1 MRHKVRDLGV
11 FFCLAVMLFTVT
23 SCGKE
28 VSDQTIAATEQ
39 SSEERR
45 DAEAVMGTE
54 TVETFSTEK
63 AGMVGIPDGLVYAA
77 VIHVEINPEF
87 NLYVDAEECIVYVEY
102 LNEDAA
108 DLFETVDLTG
118 QKLADG
124 METIVDAAKEKGY
137 LNGQNEV
144 TTDVVWVQEA
154 TDSGKLEKV
163 LQTISDSSESEKN
176 VKSGENSASG
186 EKPAIEENPEN
197 EENLESETDPES
209 EADQKIGTSGKKTCS
224 ACGGTGI
231 CAECGGGT
239 LPCKRCHGSL
249 VETCSNC
256 DTSGMQTCPGCKG
269 SGVDATDGSAC
280 RHCGG
285 AGKIVCEL
293 CSGSHGKPCSICH
306 GKGVITDDCI
316 LCHGAKKCTVCG
328 GSGKV

>member
-63 AGMVGIPDGLVYAA
+63 AGTVGIPDGLVYAA

-124 METIVDAAKEKGY
+124 METIVDAAEEKGY
-137 LNGQNEV
+137 LTGQNEV

-163 LQTISDSSESEKN
+163 LQTISDS
-176 VKSGENSASG
+176 
-186 EKPAIEENPEN
+186 
-197 EENLESETDPES
+197 
-209 EADQKIGTSGKKTCS
+209 SGKKTCS

-293 CSGSHGKPCSICH
+293 CGGSHGKPCSICH

-316 LCHGAKKCTVCG
+316 LCHGAKKCTLCG

>member
-1 MRHKVRDLGV
+1 MRHKMRDLGV

-54 TVETFSTEK
+54 TTEAFSTEK
-63 AGMVGIPDGLVYAA
+63 AGGVGMPDDLVYAA
-77 VIHVEINPEF
+77 VIHVKINPEF
-87 NLYVDAEECIVYVEY
+87 NLYLDSEGCIVYVEY

-124 METIVDAAKEKGY
+124 METIVGAAEEKGY
-137 LNGQNEV
+137 LTGQNEV

-154 TDSGKLEKV
+154 TDGGKLEKV
-163 LQTISDSSESEKN
+163 LQTISDS
-176 VKSGENSASG
+176 
-186 EKPAIEENPEN
+186 
-197 EENLESETDPES
+197 
-209 EADQKIGTSGKKTCS
+209 SGKKTCS

-293 CSGSHGKPCSICH
+293 CGGSHGKPCSICH

-328 GSGKV
+328 GSGKM

>member
-11 FFCLAVMLFTVT
+11 FFCLAVMLLTVT

-45 DAEAVMGTE
+45 DAEAVMRTE
-54 TVETFSTEK
+54 MTEAFSTEK
-63 AGMVGIPDGLVYAA
+63 AGGVEMPDDLVYAA
-77 VIHVEINPEF
+77 VIHVKINPEF
-87 NLYVDAEECIVYVEY
+87 NLYLDSEGCIVYVEY

-124 METIVDAAKEKGY
+124 METIVGAAEEKGY
-137 LNGQNEV
+137 LTGQNEV

-163 LQTISDSSESEKN
+163 LQTISDSS
-176 VKSGENSASG
+176 
-186 EKPAIEENPEN
+186 
-197 EENLESETDPES
+197 
-209 EADQKIGTSGKKTCS
+209 GKKTCS
-224 ACGGTGI
+224 ACGGSGI

-293 CSGSHGKPCSICH
+293 CGGSHGKPCSICH

>member
-23 SCGKE
+23 SCGRE

-45 DAEAVMGTE
+45 AAEAVMGTE

-63 AGMVGIPDGLVYAA
+63 AGRVGIPDGLMYVA
-77 VIHVEINPEF
+77 VINVKINPEF
-87 NLYVDAEECIVYVEY
+87 NLYLNAEESIVYVEY
-102 LNEDAA
+102 LNADAA

-124 METIVDAAKEKGY
+124 METIVDVAEEKGY
-137 LNGQNEV
+137 LTGQNEV

-154 TDSGKLEKV
+154 TDGGKLEKV
-163 LQTISDSSESEKN
+163 LQTISDS
-176 VKSGENSASG
+176 
-186 EKPAIEENPEN
+186 
-197 EENLESETDPES
+197 T
-209 EADQKIGTSGKKTCS
+209 GKKTCG

-249 VETCSNC
+249 IETCSNC

-293 CSGSHGKPCSICH
+293 CGGSHGKPCSICH

-328 GSGKV
+328 GSGEM

>member
-11 FFCLAVMLFTVT
+11 FFCLAVMLFIVT

-54 TVETFSTEK
+54 TVEAFSTEK
-63 AGMVGIPDGLVYAA
+63 AGRVGIPDDLVYAA

-87 NLYVDAEECIVYVEY
+87 NLYLDAEGCIVYVEY

-124 METIVDAAKEKGY
+124 METIVDAAEEKGY
-137 LNGQNEV
+137 LTGQNEV

-163 LQTISDSSESEKN
+163 LQTISDS
-176 VKSGENSASG
+176 
-186 EKPAIEENPEN
+186 
-197 EENLESETDPES
+197 
-209 EADQKIGTSGKKTCS
+209 SGKKTCS

-293 CSGSHGKPCSICH
+293 CGGSHGKPCSICH

-328 GSGKV
+328 GSGKM

>member
-39 SSEERR
+39 SSEESRA
-45 DAEAVMGTE
+45 AETVIGTE
-54 TVETFSTEK
+54 TAEAFSTEK
-63 AGMVGIPDGLVYAA
+63 AGRVGIPDDLVYAA

-87 NLYVDAEECIVYVEY
+87 NLYLDAEGCIVYVEY

-124 METIVDAAKEKGY
+124 MDTIVDAAEEKGY
-137 LNGQNEV
+137 LTGQNEV

-163 LQTISDSSESEKN
+163 LQTISDS
-176 VKSGENSASG
+176 
-186 EKPAIEENPEN
+186 
-197 EENLESETDPES
+197 
-209 EADQKIGTSGKKTCS
+209 SGKKTCS

-293 CSGSHGKPCSICH
+293 CGGSHGKPCSICH

>member
-39 SSEERR
+39 SSEEIRA
-45 DAEAVMGTE
+45 AEAVMGTE

-63 AGMVGIPDGLVYAA
+63 AGRVGIPDGLMYVA
-77 VIHVEINPEF
+77 VIYVKINPEF
-87 NLYVDAEECIVYVEY
+87 NLYLNAEESIVYVEY
-102 LNEDAA
+102 LNADAA

-124 METIVDAAKEKGY
+124 METIVDVAEEKGY
-137 LNGQNEV
+137 LTGQNEV

-154 TDSGKLEKV
+154 TDGGKLEKV
-163 LQTISDSSESEKN
+163 LQTISDS
-176 VKSGENSASG
+176 
-186 EKPAIEENPEN
+186 
-197 EENLESETDPES
+197 T
-209 EADQKIGTSGKKTCS
+209 GKKTCS

-249 VETCSNC
+249 IETCSNC

-293 CSGSHGKPCSICH
+293 CGGSHGKPCSICH

-328 GSGKV
+328 GSGEM

>member
-1 MRHKVRDLGV
+1 
-11 FFCLAVMLFTVT
+11 MLFIVT

-39 SSEERR
+39 SSEESR

-63 AGMVGIPDGLVYAA
+63 AGTVGIPDGLVYAA

-124 METIVDAAKEKGY
+124 METIVGAAEEKGY
-137 LNGQNEV
+137 LTGQNEV

-163 LQTISDSSESEKN
+163 LQTISDSSESEAN
-176 VKSGENSASG
+176 
-186 EKPAIEENPEN
+186 
-197 EENLESETDPES
+197 
-209 EADQKIGTSGKKTCS
+209 QKTGTSGKKTCS

-293 CSGSHGKPCSICH
+293 CGGSHGKPCSICH

>member
-54 TVETFSTEK
+54 TTEAFSTEK
-63 AGMVGIPDGLVYAA
+63 AGGVGMPDDLVYAA
-77 VIHVEINPEF
+77 VIHVKINPEF
-87 NLYVDAEECIVYVEY
+87 NLYLDSEGCIVYVEY

-124 METIVDAAKEKGY
+124 METIVGAAEEKGY
-137 LNGQNEV
+137 LTGQNEV

-154 TDSGKLEKV
+154 TDGGKLEKV
-163 LQTISDSSESEKN
+163 LQTISDS
-176 VKSGENSASG
+176 
-186 EKPAIEENPEN
+186 
-197 EENLESETDPES
+197 
-209 EADQKIGTSGKKTCS
+209 SGKKTCS

-249 VETCSNC
+249 VETCNNC

-293 CSGSHGKPCSICH
+293 CGGSHGKPCSICH

-328 GSGKV
+328 GSGKM

>member
-45 DAEAVMGTE
+45 DAEAVMRTE
-54 TVETFSTEK
+54 TTEAFSTEK
-63 AGMVGIPDGLVYAA
+63 AGGVGMPDDLVYAA
-77 VIHVEINPEF
+77 VIHVKINPEF

-124 METIVDAAKEKGY
+124 METIVDAAEEKGY
-137 LNGQNEV
+137 LTGQNEV
-144 TTDVVWVQEA
+144 MTDVVWVQEA

-163 LQTISDSSESEKN
+163 LQTISDS
-176 VKSGENSASG
+176 
-186 EKPAIEENPEN
+186 
-197 EENLESETDPES
+197 T
-209 EADQKIGTSGKKTCS
+209 GKKTCS

-293 CSGSHGKPCSICH
+293 CGGSHGKPCSICH

-328 GSGKV
+328 GSGKM

>member
-39 SSEERR
+39 SSEESRA
-45 DAEAVMGTE
+45 AEAVMGTE

-63 AGMVGIPDGLVYAA
+63 AGTVGIPDGLVYAA
-77 VIHVEINPEF
+77 VIHVKINPEF

-124 METIVDAAKEKGY
+124 METIVDAAEEKGY
-137 LNGQNEV
+137 LTGQNEV

-163 LQTISDSSESEKN
+163 LQTISDS
-176 VKSGENSASG
+176 
-186 EKPAIEENPEN
+186 
-197 EENLESETDPES
+197 
-209 EADQKIGTSGKKTCS
+209 SGKKTCS

-293 CSGSHGKPCSICH
+293 CGGSHGKPCSICH

-328 GSGKV
+328 GSGEV

>member
-45 DAEAVMGTE
+45 DAEAVMRTE
-54 TVETFSTEK
+54 TTEAFSTEK
-63 AGMVGIPDGLVYAA
+63 AGGVGMPDDLVYAA
-77 VIHVEINPEF
+77 VIHVKINPEF
-87 NLYVDAEECIVYVEY
+87 NLYLDSEGCIVYVEY

-124 METIVDAAKEKGY
+124 METIVDAAEEKGY
-137 LNGQNEV
+137 LTGQNEV
-144 TTDVVWVQEA
+144 TTDVVWAQEA

-163 LQTISDSSESEKN
+163 LQTISDS
-176 VKSGENSASG
+176 
-186 EKPAIEENPEN
+186 
-197 EENLESETDPES
+197 
-209 EADQKIGTSGKKTCS
+209 SGKKTCS

-293 CSGSHGKPCSICH
+293 CGGSHGKPCSICH

>member
-1 MRHKVRDLGV
+1 MRHKMRDLGV

-54 TVETFSTEK
+54 TTEAFSTEK
-63 AGMVGIPDGLVYAA
+63 AGGVGMPDDLVYAA
-77 VIHVEINPEF
+77 VIHVKINPEF
-87 NLYVDAEECIVYVEY
+87 NLYLDSEGCIVYVEY

-124 METIVDAAKEKGY
+124 METIVGAAEEKGY
-137 LNGQNEV
+137 LTGQNEV

-154 TDSGKLEKV
+154 TDGGKLEKV
-163 LQTISDSSESEKN
+163 LQTISDS
-176 VKSGENSASG
+176 
-186 EKPAIEENPEN
+186 
-197 EENLESETDPES
+197 
-209 EADQKIGTSGKKTCS
+209 SGKKTCS

-293 CSGSHGKPCSICH
+293 CGGSHGKPCSICH
-306 GKGVITDDCI
+306 GEGVITDDCI

-328 GSGKV
+328 GSGKM

>member
-39 SSEERR
+39 SSEESRA
-45 DAEAVMGTE
+45 AETVMGTE
-54 TVETFSTEK
+54 TAEAFSTEK
-63 AGMVGIPDGLVYAA
+63 AGRVGIPDDLVYAA

-87 NLYVDAEECIVYVEY
+87 NLYLDAEGCIVYVEY

-124 METIVDAAKEKGY
+124 MDTIVDAAEEKGY
-137 LNGQNEV
+137 LTGQNEV

-163 LQTISDSSESEKN
+163 LQTISDS
-176 VKSGENSASG
+176 
-186 EKPAIEENPEN
+186 
-197 EENLESETDPES
+197 
-209 EADQKIGTSGKKTCS
+209 SGKKTCS

-293 CSGSHGKPCSICH
+293 CGGSHGKPCSICH

>member
-39 SSEERR
+39 SSEESRA
-45 DAEAVMGTE
+45 AEAVMGTE

-63 AGMVGIPDGLVYAA
+63 AGTVGIPDGLVYAA

-124 METIVDAAKEKGY
+124 METIVDAAEEKGY
-137 LNGQNEV
+137 LTGQNEV

-163 LQTISDSSESEKN
+163 LQTISDS
-176 VKSGENSASG
+176 
-186 EKPAIEENPEN
+186 
-197 EENLESETDPES
+197 
-209 EADQKIGTSGKKTCS
+209 SGKKTCS

-293 CSGSHGKPCSICH
+293 CGGSHGKPCSICH
-306 GKGVITDDCI
+306 GRGVITDDCI

>member
-45 DAEAVMGTE
+45 DAEAVMRTE
-54 TVETFSTEK
+54 TTEAFSTEK
-63 AGMVGIPDGLVYAA
+63 AGGVGMPDDLVYAA
-77 VIHVEINPEF
+77 VIHIKINPEF
-87 NLYVDAEECIVYVEY
+87 NLYLDSEECIVYVEY

-124 METIVDAAKEKGY
+124 METIVGAAEEKGY
-137 LNGQNEV
+137 LTGQNEV

-154 TDSGKLEKV
+154 TDGGKLEKV
-163 LQTISDSSESEKN
+163 LQTISDS
-176 VKSGENSASG
+176 
-186 EKPAIEENPEN
+186 
-197 EENLESETDPES
+197 T
-209 EADQKIGTSGKKTCS
+209 GKKTCS
-224 ACGGTGI
+224 ACGETGI

-269 SGVDATDGSAC
+269 SGVDAADGSAC

-293 CSGSHGKPCSICH
+293 CGGSHGKPCSICH
-306 GKGVITDDCI
+306 GKGAITDDCI

-328 GSGKV
+328 GSGKM

>member
-39 SSEERR
+39 SSEESRA
-45 DAEAVMGTE
+45 AETVIGTE
-54 TVETFSTEK
+54 TAEAFSTEK
-63 AGMVGIPDGLVYAA
+63 AGRVGIPDDLVYAA

-87 NLYVDAEECIVYVEY
+87 NLYLDAEGCIVYVEY

-124 METIVDAAKEKGY
+124 MDTIVDAAEEKGY
-137 LNGQNEV
+137 LTGQNEV

-163 LQTISDSSESEKN
+163 LQTISDSS
-176 VKSGENSASG
+176 
-186 EKPAIEENPEN
+186 
-197 EENLESETDPES
+197 
-209 EADQKIGTSGKKTCS
+209 GKKTCS
-224 ACGGTGI
+224 ACGGSRI

-293 CSGSHGKPCSICH
+293 CGGSHGKPCSICH

>member
-39 SSEERR
+39 SSEESRA
-45 DAEAVMGTE
+45 AEAVMGTE

-63 AGMVGIPDGLVYAA
+63 AGTVGIPDGLVYAA
-77 VIHVEINPEF
+77 VIHVKINPEF
-87 NLYVDAEECIVYVEY
+87 NLYLDSEGCIVYVEY
-102 LNEDAA
+102 LNKDAA

-124 METIVDAAKEKGY
+124 METIVDAAEEKGY
-137 LNGQNEV
+137 LTGQNEV
-144 TTDVVWVQEA
+144 MTDVVWVQEA
-154 TDSGKLEKV
+154 TDSGQLEKV
-163 LQTISDSSESEKN
+163 LQTISDS
-176 VKSGENSASG
+176 
-186 EKPAIEENPEN
+186 
-197 EENLESETDPES
+197 T
-209 EADQKIGTSGKKTCS
+209 GKKTCS

-293 CSGSHGKPCSICH
+293 CGGSHGKPCSICH

-328 GSGKV
+328 GSGKM

>member
-11 FFCLAVMLFTVT
+11 FFCLAVMLFIVT

-54 TVETFSTEK
+54 TVEAFSTEK
-63 AGMVGIPDGLVYAA
+63 AGRVAIPDDLVYAA

-87 NLYVDAEECIVYVEY
+87 NLYLDAEGCIVYVEY

-124 METIVDAAKEKGY
+124 METIVDAAEEKGY
-137 LNGQNEV
+137 LTGQNEV

-163 LQTISDSSESEKN
+163 LQTISDS
-176 VKSGENSASG
+176 
-186 EKPAIEENPEN
+186 
-197 EENLESETDPES
+197 
-209 EADQKIGTSGKKTCS
+209 SGKKTCS

-293 CSGSHGKPCSICH
+293 CGGSHGKPCSICH

-328 GSGKV
+328 GSGKM

>member
-39 SSEERR
+39 SSEESRAAETVMR
-45 DAEAVMGTE
+45 TETAEA
-54 TVETFSTEK
+54 FSTEK
-63 AGMVGIPDGLVYAA
+63 AGRVGIPDDLVYAA

-87 NLYVDAEECIVYVEY
+87 NLYLDAEGCIVYVEY

-124 METIVDAAKEKGY
+124 METIVDAAEEKGY
-137 LNGQNEV
+137 LTGQNEV

-163 LQTISDSSESEKN
+163 LQTISDSS
-176 VKSGENSASG
+176 
-186 EKPAIEENPEN
+186 
-197 EENLESETDPES
+197 
-209 EADQKIGTSGKKTCS
+209 GKKTCS
-224 ACGGTGI
+224 ACGGSRI

-293 CSGSHGKPCSICH
+293 CGGSHGKPCSICH

-328 GSGKV
+328 GSGKM

>member
-11 FFCLAVMLFTVT
+11 FFCLAVMLLTVT

-28 VSDQTIAATEQ
+28 VSNQTIAATEQ

-45 DAEAVMGTE
+45 DAEAVMRTE
-54 TVETFSTEK
+54 TTEAFSTEK
-63 AGMVGIPDGLVYAA
+63 AGGVGMPDDLVYAA
-77 VIHVEINPEF
+77 VIHVKINPEF
-87 NLYVDAEECIVYVEY
+87 NLYLDSEGCIVYVEY

-124 METIVDAAKEKGY
+124 METIVGAAEEKGY
-137 LNGQNEV
+137 LTGQNEV

-154 TDSGKLEKV
+154 TDGGKLEKV
-163 LQTISDSSESEKN
+163 LQTISDS
-176 VKSGENSASG
+176 
-186 EKPAIEENPEN
+186 
-197 EENLESETDPES
+197 
-209 EADQKIGTSGKKTCS
+209 SGKKTCS

-269 SGVDATDGSAC
+269 SGVDATDGSVC

-293 CSGSHGKPCSICH
+293 CGGSHGKPCSICH

-328 GSGKV
+328 GSGKM